1 MAAAKRAVECAPRYA
16 AIGGLTFVVEYFY
29 LARVFPMVGVERVKR
44 SFLASLLSV
53 SVVFTTDVI
62 FRVADEY

>member
-1 MAAAKRAVECAPRYA
+1 MAAAKRAVECSPRYA
-16 AIGGLTFVVEYFY
+16 TIGALTFAVEYLY
-29 LARVFPMVGVERVKR
+29 LARVFPTVGVERVKR
-44 SFLASLLSV
+44 SCLASLLTV